1 MALFVRVLLEQ
12 MYSSLNLGFTIVYR
26 DMIETNFMT
35 IQNIIVSVG
44 IPAIVIALIYIGRK
58 LQVLDSVE
66 RTVESIRD
74 RFIIV
79 EERVKTL
86 WKDEVATA
94 HSPRRLN
101 ERGNNIL
108 GGSGIKEIIEAKK
121 DGFLTILKTMG
132 LKNPY
137 EAEQCT
143 LQIVNEL
150 KKDTDIVEK
159 LKTGAFSVEADIDTV
174 LLVGG
179 LHLRDLI
186 FPELGFSLDDLDKP
200 KNHVGI

>member
-1 MALFVRVLLEQ
+1 

-137 EAEQCT
+137 DAEQCT

>member
-1 MALFVRVLLEQ
+1 
-12 MYSSLNLGFTIVYR
+12 
-26 DMIETNFMT
+26 MIETNFMT

-137 EAEQCT
+137 DAEQCT